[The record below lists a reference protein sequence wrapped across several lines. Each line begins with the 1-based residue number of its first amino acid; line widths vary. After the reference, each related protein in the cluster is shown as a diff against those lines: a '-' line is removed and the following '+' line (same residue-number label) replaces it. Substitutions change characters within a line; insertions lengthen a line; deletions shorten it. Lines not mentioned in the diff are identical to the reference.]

1 MGQRSPIL
9 GQLREKVKQSGS
21 ESLVYVYESGFS
33 HESYRPHGWEAR
45 GQRVYGDYSGERLS
59 RTSLLLAQC
68 SMKRFSPLLFS
79 GTCTTALFNRWLE
92 QSLLP
97 QLRPGQ
103 TVVMDNA
110 AIHKSKETKQLIGKA
125 GCELLF
131 LPPYSPDFNPI
142 EKTFGILKK
151 RRQFMP
157 SNTTLDDV
165 VCSIL

>member
-1 MGQRSPIL
+1 
-9 GQLREKVKQSGS
+9 
-21 ESLVYVYESGFS
+21 
-33 HESYRPHGWEAR
+33 
-45 GQRVYGDYSGERLS
+45 
-59 RTSLLLAQC
+59 
-68 SMKRFSPLLFS
+68 MKRFSPLLFS

-92 QSLLP
+92 QSLIP
-97 QLRPGQ
+97 ALRPGQ

-110 AIHKSKETKQLIGKA
+110 AIHKSKETEQLIGKA

-142 EKTFGILKK
+142 EKTFGTLKK

-157 SNTTLDDV
+157 KDTTLDDV

>member
-1 MGQRSPIL
+1 MKR
-9 GQLREKVKQSGS
+9 SGS
-21 ESLVYVYESGFS
+21 DSIVYLDESGFNS
-33 HESYRPHGWEAR
+33 GVYRPHGWGAK
-45 GQRVYGDYSGERLS
+45 GQRVYGDCSGKRLS

-68 SMKRFSPLLFS
+68 GLKRFSPLLFS
-79 GTCTTALFNRWLE
+79 GTGTTALFKRWLE
-92 QSLLP
+92 QSLIPL
-97 QLRPGQ
+97 LRPGQ

-110 AIHKSKETKQLIGKA
+110 ASHKSKETEQLIIKA

-151 RRQFMP
+151 GRQFMP
-157 SNTTLDDV
+157 KNTTLGDV